1 MPEIPAS
8 LAGRTVAVPETREL
22 DVFAELLARRG
33 ATVLRCP
40 LVGIADAPQPG
51 LVLDWLRRFAAGG
64 CDDLILLTGEG
75 LRRLLGC
82 IDRHQ
87 PALRQPFLDAL
98 ARVRRITRGPKPARV
113 LRELGLKPDIAAAE
127 PTSAGIVEALRGES
141 LAGRRVGVQLYGQDP
156 NRLLVDFLQD
166 EGAQVDA
173 VAPYI
178 YVPAASDAE
187 VRTLIERMGA
197 GAVDAIA
204 FTSKA
209 QVARLFEVA
218 EHTVGLPALLSALGR
233 TQVAAV
239 GPVVREALESRGI
252 EHALMPEDSWFL
264 KPLAAVLGEELG
276 PQRPGSRHEP
286 GRG

>member
-1 MPEIPAS
+1 MPDIPAS

-51 LVLDWLRRFAAGG
+51 LVLDWLRRFARGG

-75 LRRLLGC
+75 LRRLLAC
-82 IDRHQ
+82 LDRHQ
-87 PALRQPFLDAL
+87 PDLRESFLAQL
-98 ARVRRITRGPKPARV
+98 ARVRTITRGPKPARV
-113 LRELGLKPDIAAAE
+113 LRELGLKPDLTAAE
-127 PTSAGIVEALRGES
+127 PTTAGIIETLRIEK
-141 LAGRRVGVQLYGQDP
+141 LAGRRVGVQLYGSDP
-156 NRLLVDFLQD
+156 NLPLVEFLR
-166 EGAQVDA
+166 ESGASVDP

-187 VRTLIERMGA
+187 VVNLIGQLGSGA
-197 GAVDAIA
+197 IDAIA

-218 EHTVGLPALLSALGR
+218 EQTVGADALRTALGR

-239 GPVVREALESRGI
+239 GPVVRELLVERGV
-252 EHALMPEDSWFL
+252 EGTLMPEHSWFL
-264 KPLAAVLGEELG
+264 KPLTALLGDQLG
-276 PQRPGSRHEP
+276 PR
-286 GRG
+286 GR